1 MGEKSDVEWVGAL
14 DLGPVSSKR
23 VISVIQPGGDEN
35 MDQNKDNLDRKMA
48 QEYFHL
54 IVVKNISLRPSVT
67 LKVILIQGI
76 GRFQPLSNIDKSY
89 QSLPQKH

>member
-1 MGEKSDVEWVGAL
+1 
-14 DLGPVSSKR
+14 
-23 VISVIQPGGDEN
+23 

-76 GRFQPLSNIDKSY
+76 RRFQQLSNIDKSY
-89 QSLPQKH
+89 